1 MSQGRLFELLCL
13 LLERGRMTA
22 GELAEHFEVSVRT
35 IYRDVDALSDAIYAL
50 ITYPALAKMF
60 AEKGLD
66 EVTGLKWDNAA
77 AKIKAVYQAVIDEAA
92 ARQRE

>member
-35 IYRDVDALSDAIYAL
+35 IYRDVDALTRILLPKIQAFFKSEEGQRE
-50 ITYPALAKMF
+50 F
-60 AEKGLD
+60 AEWK
-66 EVTGLKWDNAA
+66 
-77 AKIKAVYQAVIDEAA
+77 
-92 ARQRE
+92 ARQEQDKVKQD

>member
-35 IYRDVDALSDAIYAL
+35 IYRDVDALSAAGVPVYAAPGRGGGWPGWRRIWQSTMETL
-50 ITYPALAKMF
+50 TQGVRICVVRWGHLTYRRNAL
-60 AEKGLD
+60 
-66 EVTGLKWDNAA
+66 
-77 AKIKAVYQAVIDEAA
+77 
-92 ARQRE
+92 

>member
-1 MSQGRLFELLCL
+1 MFTVPDLSSQGKF
-13 LLERGRMTA
+13 
-22 GELAEHFEVSVRT
+22 
-35 IYRDVDALSDAIYAL
+35 IYAL